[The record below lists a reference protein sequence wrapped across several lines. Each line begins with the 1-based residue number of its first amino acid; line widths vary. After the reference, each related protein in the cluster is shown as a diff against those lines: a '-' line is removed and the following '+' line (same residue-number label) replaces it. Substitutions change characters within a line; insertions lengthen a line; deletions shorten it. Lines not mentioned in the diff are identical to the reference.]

1 MITDHLSEV
10 IFRSTDNDDQ
20 RVGGIVS
27 VVSSLPKVSGV
38 ACVLLGVPQHIGV
51 ERNRGRP
58 GAARGPIEI
67 RRSLY
72 KLSASP
78 ILDPVSSGAMTLFDI
93 GDIETAGKTLEQIH
107 DELYD
112 IVVDVIS
119 NGGMPIV
126 LGGGHDIAWPTMH
139 ALIKLRRQFSVVNID
154 AHADVRPLHDNVR
167 AHSGSAFRQ
176 LLTTKDSG
184 LVDKG
189 LVEFGLQSVSV
200 SSAHLKFIADNG
212 GQVLMLDEIREQGVL
227 PSFRDAIDSIIGSQM
242 YISLDMDAFASAFAP
257 GVSAPSADGF
267 SPAEIGQC
275 LRHVGRQKNL
285 AAFDVV
291 EVNPDFDVDG
301 RTSKLAGVMIMQ
313 LLSGVA
319 ERAKMRH

>member
-1 MITDHLSEV
+1 MTTEHLAEV
-10 IFRSTDNDDQ
+10 IFRSSDPQDQ
-20 RVGGIVS
+20 RVGDIVS
-27 VVSSLPKVSGV
+27 VVSSVPKMGGV
-38 ACVLLGVPQHIGV
+38 ACVVLGVPQHIGV
-51 ERNRGRP
+51 ERNHGRP
-58 GAARGPIEI
+58 GAARGPMEI

-72 KLSASP
+72 KLSASSMLDA
-78 ILDPVSSGAMTLFDI
+78 ILSGAMQLFDV
-93 GDIETAGKTLEQIH
+93 GDIETTGKTLEQIH

-119 NGGMPIV
+119 SGGIPIV

-139 ALIKLRRQFSVVNID
+139 ALITLRRQFGVVNID

-176 LLTTKDSG
+176 LLTIKNSG

-189 LVEFGLQSVSV
+189 LIEFGLQSVSV
-200 SSAHLKFIADNG
+200 SAAHLKYVADNG
-212 GQVLMLDEIREQGVL
+212 GQVLMLDEIRDRGVF
-227 PSFRDAIDSIIGSQM
+227 PSFRDAVDSIISSQM
-242 YISLDMDAFASAFAP
+242 YVSLDMDAFASAYSP

-267 SPAEIGQC
+267 TPAEIGQC

-291 EVNPDFDVDG
+291 EVNPDFDIDG

-319 ERAKMRH
+319 ERTKLHH